1 MKEISQETPFRAIS
15 LSHHETPVEI
25 REVFAMDAAQ
35 SSQFLSGIR
44 DVFGIN
50 EALVLSTCN
59 RTEIYFCHESPA
71 EQVLTYF
78 LASRG
83 AGADASSWFQCTSE
97 TEASI
102 KHLIRVGAGLE
113 SRVLGDFQIIN
124 QVKTAYQLSADLDMA
139 GPFLHRLLHT
149 VFFLNKRIVQE
160 TSFRSGSAS
169 VSYATKELVEDL
181 LSDTRKTVALIGL
194 GETGRS
200 VALNLIENGYTNLI
214 LCNRTKEKAEDLLSD
229 SVRFVPFENWQTCVS
244 EATLVI
250 SAVSGQHLQIKEENL
265 GNISGTG
272 FRYFIDLGVP
282 RSVDPALEANPR
294 VILYNIDKVQKRVD
308 DALDLRRS
316 AIPQVEA
323 ILEKGMAEFLEW
335 TREMQVSPI
344 IQQIKNSLETIRS
357 EEMARFLKKATEEQ
371 AAWAE
376 DLTKGLMQKIL
387 KTHVVQLKA
396 ACRRGDA
403 ESLMEGLRQIF
414 QIGEGQES

>member
-1 MKEISQETPFRAIS
+1 M
-15 LSHHETPVEI
+15 
-25 REVFAMDAAQ
+25 
-35 SSQFLSGIR
+35 
-44 DVFGIN
+44 
-50 EALVLSTCN
+50 
-59 RTEIYFCHESPA
+59 
-71 EQVLTYF
+71 
-78 LASRG
+78 
-83 AGADASSWFQCTSE
+83 
-97 TEASI
+97 
-102 KHLIRVGAGLE
+102 
-113 SRVLGDFQIIN
+113 
-124 QVKTAYQLSADLDMA
+124 
-139 GPFLHRLLHT
+139 
-149 VFFLNKRIVQE
+149 
-160 TSFRSGSAS
+160 
-169 VSYATKELVEDL
+169 
-181 LSDTRKTVALIGL
+181 
-194 GETGRS
+194 
-200 VALNLIENGYTNLI
+200 
-214 LCNRTKEKAEDLLSD
+214 
-229 SVRFVPFENWQTCVS
+229 
-244 EATLVI
+244 
-250 SAVSGQHLQIKEENL
+250 
-265 GNISGTG
+265 
-272 FRYFIDLGVP
+272 GVP

-376 DLTKGLMQKIL
+376 DLTKGLVQKIL